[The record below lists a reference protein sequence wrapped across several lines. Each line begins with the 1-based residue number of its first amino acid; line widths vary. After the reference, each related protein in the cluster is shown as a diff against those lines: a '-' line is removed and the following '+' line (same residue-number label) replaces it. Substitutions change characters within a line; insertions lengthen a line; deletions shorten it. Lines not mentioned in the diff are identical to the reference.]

1 MLGRC
6 GGGGAV
12 SEGRGSFPSWAP
24 PQRSP
29 FGPPSPRPMGPPL
42 NPAPFHLQAPPPPA
56 SRWRP
61 RPRVGVAIEL
71 KPRPLLGRG
80 SAPSRVRR
88 RYGRV
93 GGGGEGGG
101 GRGGYKPT
109 RTPSYGSADLGTPP
123 QEKPLPLPFR
133 LPSDAGGA
141 LWGVYGVSWGGDSVL
156 GLWGSWGGSVA
167 VGGSPPHSLFLP
179 PPPPQVLSALLGA
192 RRPYSSVFRVRRSG
206 GGLYWGPSYGV
217 PQYRGPFGVFPSA

>member
-1 MLGRC
+1 MKA
-6 GGGGAV
+6 GGPFRPG
-12 SEGRGSFPSWAP
+12 PP

-101 GRGGYKPT
+101 TEGGTNPPGHPHMGARIWEPPPKKS
-109 RTPSYGSADLGTPP
+109 PSPSPSGCPRMLGGHSGGFMGSP
-123 QEKPLPLPFR
+123 
-133 LPSDAGGA
+133 GGGILCWGCGAPGVA
-141 LWGVYGVSWGGDSVL
+141 LWLWGGHPLIRCS
-156 GLWGSWGGSVA
+156 
-167 VGGSPPHSLFLP
+167 F